1 MSLNE
6 ALLREAALSLNH
18 AHSVLIV
25 SHIRPDGDAVGSLIG
40 LGLALEQK
48 NLQVQMVIGDGVPA
62 SLRHLEGTNRV
73 LQKPRGEFDLIIT
86 VDCSDLERA
95 GNALKGKPTI
105 DINFDHHVTNNK
117 FAHINLID
125 DQAAATSEMIVDIL
139 PEFGLQLSPAVA
151 AALLTGLITD
161 TIGFRTS
168 NVRPRTLRSAA
179 RLMETGVDM
188 ADLYRRA
195 LINRSYESV
204 KFWGSGLINLERDG
218 RLVWTT
224 LTMDDRKLAGYPGR
238 DDADLINVLSSIDEV
253 DIAMVF
259 IEQPNGRIKVSWRA
273 QPGFNVAEIAAV
285 FGGGGHPAASG
296 VEVSGNLSDIRTA
309 VLEKTRSLI
318 NGGYRV

>member
-1 MSLNE
+1 MSLDE
-6 ALLREAALSLNH
+6 ALLREAARCLNH

-40 LGLALEQK
+40 LALALEQK

-62 SLRHLEGTNRV
+62 SLRHLEGSNRV
-73 LQKPRGEFDLIIT
+73 LHKPQREFDLIIT

-95 GNALKGKPTI
+95 GIALKEKPAP
-105 DINFDHHVTNNK
+105 DINIDHHVTNTK
-117 FAHINLID
+117 FARINLVD

-168 NVRPRTLRSAA
+168 NVSPRTLRHAA

-188 ADLYRRA
+188 PYLYRRA

-218 RLVWTT
+218 RLIWTT

-259 IEQPNGRIKVSWRA
+259 VEQPNGRIKVSWRA
-273 QPGFNVAEIAAV
+273 QPGFDVAEIATV

-296 VEVSGNLSDIRTA
+296 VEVSGNLSDIKTA